1 MNFFKV
7 RTFGPLLAEYDDGT
21 VDVYLK
27 IGSLNAVKFHA
38 PESYATEIKKDL
50 ELKLVKI
57 NKDEFEQLLN
67 NHFSEYKII
76 DFDEADIE
84 LYHGTDAKMI
94 RMSKE
99 QRQAH
104 KSYCKQAIEFLYPI
118 YKAKFYDGNSGDY
131 WGSIYKTSLDKETT
145 ENLIKALNCYR
156 KMLIDHPLYQ
166 YPEGVIFLTHNYH
179 EAEVY
184 AEKSFAGGEFGHI
197 AYYMCKAAN
206 ILFPDLEPDKE
217 TSSAIKYV
225 LEFGNKE
232 REPVVKTVKNFKIKL
247 LKDENGGSILGHS
260 SNNGFR
266 YPYDFLDAD

>member
-7 RTFGPLLAEYDDGT
+7 RTSSTLLAEYDDGT

-27 IGSLNAVKFHA
+27 IGFFNPVKFHA

-50 ELKLVKI
+50 DLEWVEI
-57 NKDEFEQLLN
+57 NKTEFEQLLN
-67 NHFSEYKII
+67 KQFSEYKII

-99 QRQAH
+99 QWQAH
-104 KSYCKQAIEFLYPI
+104 KSYCKQAIEYLYPI
-118 YKAKFYDGNSGDY
+118 FKAKFYDGNSGDY

-145 ENLIKALNCYR
+145 ENLIKALNSYR
-156 KMLIDHPLYQ
+156 RMLLDHPLYQ
-166 YPEGVIFLTHNYH
+166 YPEGVIYLTPNRQ
-179 EAEVY
+179 EAIAY

-197 AYYMCKAAN
+197 AYYLCKAAN
-206 ILFPDLEPDKE
+206 MLFPDLKPDKE

-232 REPVVKTVKNFKIKL
+232 REPKIMTVRNFEIKL

-260 SNNGFR
+260 NNGYR
-266 YPYDFLDAD
+266 YPNDFLDTD